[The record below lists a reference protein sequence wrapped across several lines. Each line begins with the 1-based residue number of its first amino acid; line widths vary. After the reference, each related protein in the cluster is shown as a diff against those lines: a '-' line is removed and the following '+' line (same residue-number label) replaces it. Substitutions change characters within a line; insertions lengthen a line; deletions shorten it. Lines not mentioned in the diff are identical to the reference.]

1 MNAITPNPYAAAW
14 RRLGRELPRPK
25 AILAISA
32 HWLTRGTGATAM
44 AAPRTIHDFGG
55 FPRELYEVSYPAPG
69 SPELASR
76 LCDLLRPVDVAL
88 DQSWG
93 LDHGTWSVLMHVYPD
108 ADIPVVQLSMD
119 GTQPM
124 RFHYE
129 LGRRLRPLREE
140 GVLIV
145 GSGNIVHNLSAID
158 FAGKSAAYPWAE
170 QFDRAVSDALIR
182 RDHEALIAYQRLAPQ
197 AALSVPT
204 SEHYLPLIYIIGLQ
218 AEDEALSFPIEG
230 MEMASL
236 SMRSVM
242 IGQARPIAP

>member
-55 FPRELYEVSYPAPG
+55 FPRELFEVSYPAPG
-69 SPELASR
+69 SPALAAR
-76 LCDLLRPVDVAL
+76 LRDLLHPVDVAL

-93 LDHGTWSVLMHVYPD
+93 FDHGTWSVLMHVFPD
-108 ADIPVVQLSMD
+108 ADIPIVQLSMD
-119 GTQPM
+119 GTLPP

-129 LGRRLRPLREE
+129 LGSRLRPLREE

-145 GSGNIVHNLSAID
+145 GSGNIVHNLRAID
-158 FAGKSAAYPWAE
+158 FAGKTAAYPWAE
-170 QFDRAVSDALIR
+170 QFDRAVTEALQR
-182 RDHEALIAYQRLAPQ
+182 RDHEALIAYDRLTPQ
-197 AALSVPT
+197 AMLSVPT
-204 SEHYLPLIYIIGLQ
+204 NEHYLPLLYIIGLQ
-218 AEDEALSFPIEG
+218 AEDEPLSFPIEG

-236 SMRSVM
+236 SMRSVA
-242 IGQARPIAP
+242 IGRW